1 MDILKN
7 NSPQQ
12 NTMAACLRFIIAGA
26 ACCACYAAAGPE
38 CPAGISGDVLA
49 FVDNIEYSTRY
60 RTGETLFGASAVV
73 RFYYEPSE
81 HIRFAAGVYGLRR
94 FGDERFF
101 SRTLPV
107 FRARY
112 VSDNLSFIL
121 GELVSAE
128 AHGLPDVLYRQEYR
142 YDPGIEEGIQFMG
155 RRGCFSTDLW
165 VSWDSLNT
173 PAHREHF
180 IAGNSSMFSF
190 DEISIP
196 FFIISDHTGG
206 ELYNIQSQP
215 VQEHFGGAAGINVTH
230 PLHAGSALRRV
241 FGQVL
246 ALGSTYRVRS
256 GNGEAGRGYG
266 IMCKAGI
273 SPFGFDCSAQWFKG
287 RDLFLP
293 TGDPL
298 FRSDKPVYAFEAAR
312 DVPLKGGVSVRGGLR
327 FETEGCSLK
336 TYFSNPRYRW
346 WITMNSGFERK
357 FRH

>member
-1 MDILKN
+1 
-7 NSPQQ
+7 
-12 NTMAACLRFIIAGA
+12 MAACLRFIIAAA
-26 ACCACYAAAGPE
+26 ACCAGHAAAGSE

-49 FVDNIEYSTRY
+49 YVDNIEYSTRY

-73 RFYYEPSE
+73 RYYYEPSE
-81 HIRFAAGVYGLRR
+81 RLRFAAGVYGLRR

-101 SRTLPV
+101 SRAMPV

-121 GELVSAE
+121 GELVSAD

-155 RRGCFSTDLW
+155 RRGCFSTDMW

-180 IAGNSSMFSF
+180 IAGSASRFSF
-190 DEISIP
+190 NGFSFPLLIVA
-196 FFIISDHTGG
+196 DHTGG
-206 ELYNIQSQP
+206 EGFDVLGQP
-215 VQEHFGGAAGINVTH
+215 VQEHVGVAAGIDAAH
-230 PLHAGSALRRV
+230 PVGSMVRRV

-273 SPFGFDCSAQWFKG
+273 SPFGFDCSAQMFRS
-287 RDLFLP
+287 RDLFIP

-298 FRSDKPVYAFEAAR
+298 FRSDKPVYAFETAR
-312 DVPLKGGVSVRGGLR
+312 EILLKGGVSVRGGLR

-336 TYFSNPRYRW
+336 SYFKNPKYRW
-346 WITMNSGFERK
+346 WISMNSGFERK